1 MRHTKYFLPLL
12 ALCLL
17 LAACGPKEAAPEASS
32 SAPGTSASPA
42 EPDRS
47 VPGAPEPDISQPD
60 ASVPEEPAPLTEEDR
75 AGAMDA
81 AYDYYLGTV
90 FEVHSLTEIEPRQG
104 EITFQVSCSK
114 GGVKVDPDRTISL
127 ERKNGAWS
135 VISEGY

>member
-1 MRHTKYFLPLL
+1 MKHAKAFFLL

-32 SAPGTSASPA
+32 FAPGISASPA

-47 VPGAPEPDISQPD
+47 VPGVPEPDISQPD
-60 ASVPEEPAPLTEEDR
+60 TSVPEAPAPLTEEDR

-90 FEVHSLTEIEPRQG
+90 FEVHSLTEIQPPQG
-104 EITFQVSCSK
+104 EIAFQVSCSK
-114 GGVKVDPDRTISL
+114 GGEKVDPDRTICL
-127 ERKNGAWS
+127 ERKHGAWS
-135 VISEGY
+135 VVSEGY

>member
-1 MRHTKYFLPLL
+1 M
-12 ALCLL
+12 
-17 LAACGPKEAAPEASS
+17 
-32 SAPGTSASPA
+32 
-42 EPDRS
+42 
-47 VPGAPEPDISQPD
+47 PGAPEPDISQPD

-104 EITFQVSCSK
+104 EIAFQVSCSK

-135 VISEGY
+135 VVSEGY

>member
-1 MRHTKYFLPLL
+1 MRHAEYFLPLL

-17 LAACGPKEAAPEASS
+17 LAACGPKEAAPAASS
-32 SAPGTSASPA
+32 SAPGPSASPA
-42 EPDRS
+42 APDRS

-104 EITFQVSCSK
+104 EITFQVECSK

-135 VISEGY
+135 VVSEGY